1 MYEKWLKAFHMVA
14 TEGGFT
20 RAARALNVGQPTV
33 STHIKSLED
42 HFRVELFYRRGRKF
56 ELSEPGKS
64 LLAITQGLYGHEA
77 EAASYLRMVGRN
89 ERGLLRLGAVGPYE
103 VIELAHRFRGQYP
116 LIEIAVNVAGR
127 DEIVSRLA
135 NFEIDVGILADDI
148 GSPEFHSALYDRH
161 RVLVMAPA
169 THRLARRTSIRIE
182 ELQDEPVIFRDPS
195 SATRRAFEGAL
206 ARAGVR
212 VKPILEINSRE
223 AIREAVARGMG
234 IGVVSER
241 EFAPHPDIRALRVK
255 NAAIDISAY
264 VTVLTA
270 RRTRPL
276 IEAVIRLARESAPFK
291 AKA

>member
-14 TEGGFT
+14 SQGGFT
-20 RAARALNVGQPTV
+20 RAARALNVGQPTI

-56 ELSEPGKS
+56 ELSAPGKA
-64 LLAITQGLYGHEA
+64 LLTITQGLYGHEA

-103 VIELAHRFRGQYP
+103 VIELAHLFRNENP
-116 LIEIAVNVAGR
+116 LIEIAVSVATR
-127 DEIVSRLA
+127 DEIVTRLV

-148 GSPEFHSALYDRH
+148 GSPEFYSFLYDRH
-161 RVLVMAPA
+161 QGLVMAPA
-169 THRLARRTSIRIE
+169 THRLARRASIRIE
-182 ELQDEPVIFRDPS
+182 DLEGEPVIFRDPT

-206 ARAGVR
+206 AQAGVR

-234 IGVVSER
+234 LGVVSER
-241 EFAPHPDIRALRVK
+241 EYAPHSAIRALRVK
-255 NAAIDISAY
+255 NAVIDISAY

-276 IEAVIRLARESAPFK
+276 IEAVIQLARK
-291 AKA
+291 ASPPIARA